1 MIRID
6 SDTHFTPLDAFADL
20 DPKYREQGPRVV
32 ALPTGRYRI
41 DYPARTPHVPAH
53 IKPLRVNGR
62 PKSDFEIE
70 PRLEAM
76 AQDGFDMQVL
86 IPNNS
91 PFYYDVDAAMGAGVS
106 RAYNRS
112 ISRIL
117 KKFPNKFIGIAAAP
131 LQDVRLAISEAEH
144 AVKELGLHSVIIYQ
158 NVNGDD
164 LDREFL
170 WPFYETVEKL
180 GVPLSVH
187 GVDSGPLLGVER
199 FARYNLDVCLG
210 FPFEVFT
217 AISAL
222 VFSGVLDRFPALKF
236 GFFEVGIG
244 WIPWLLDRLE
254 MAYDARSAARAKTK
268 RRPKECFDNFY
279 FSFGAEDS
287 TLPDVV
293 KRIGSSRLMI
303 GSDYP
308 HPDGTSPNTVAMLRS
323 REGLTREDIDILLG
337 GTAAEFFGV
346 RDTVKRLDSAPLG
359 NPKL

>member
-20 DPKYREQGPRVV
+20 DLKYAEQGPRVV

-41 DYPARTPHVPAH
+41 DYPARAPFVPAH

-70 PRLEAM
+70 PRLAAM
-76 AQDGFDMQVL
+76 AQDGFDIQVL

-91 PFYYDVDAAMGAGVS
+91 PFYYDVDGAMGANVS
-106 RAYNRS
+106 RAYNQA

-117 KKFPNKFIGIAAAP
+117 KNYPNKFIGIAAAP
-131 LQDVRLAISEAEH
+131 LQDVKLAIAEAEH
-144 AVKELGLHSVIIYQ
+144 AIKELGLHSLIVYQ
-158 NVNGDD
+158 NVNGKD
-164 LDREFL
+164 LDGEFL
-170 WPFYETVEKL
+170 WPFYEAVEEMN
-180 GVPLSVH
+180 VPLSVH

-199 FARYNLDVCLG
+199 FAQYNLDVCLG
-210 FPFEVFT
+210 FAFEVFT
-217 AISAL
+217 AIAAL
-222 VFSGVLDRFPALKF
+222 IFSGVLDRFPTLKF

-254 MAYDARSAARAKTK
+254 MAYDARPAARNRAT

-308 HPDGTSPNTVAMLRS
+308 HPDGTSPNTVAMLRA
-323 REGLTREDIDILLG
+323 REGLTQQDIDNLLG
-337 GTAAEFFGV
+337 GTAAKFFG
-346 RDTVKRLDSAPLG
+346 LPHYL
-359 NPKL
+359 

>member
-20 DPKYREQGPRVV
+20 DPKYSEQGPRVV
-32 ALPTGRYRI
+32 ALPSGRYRI
-41 DYPARTPHVPAH
+41 DYPARAPHVPEH
-53 IKPLRVNGR
+53 IKPLRLSGR

-76 AQDGFDMQVL
+76 TQDGFDMQVL

-91 PFYYDVDAAMGAGVS
+91 PFYYDVDAAMGANVS
-106 RAYNRS
+106 RAYNKS

-117 KKFPNKFIGIAAAP
+117 KKYPSKFIGIAAAP
-131 LQDVRLAISEAEH
+131 LQDVELAIGEAEH
-144 AVKELGLHSVIIYQ
+144 AIGELGLHSVVIYQ
-158 NVNGDD
+158 NVNGQD
-164 LDREFL
+164 LDREFF
-170 WPFYETVEKL
+170 WPFYEAVEKL
-180 GVPLSVH
+180 GAPLSVH

-222 VFSGVLDRFPALKF
+222 IFSGVLDRFPTLKF

-254 MAYDARSAARAKTK
+254 MAYDARPAARAKTK
-268 RRPKECFDNFY
+268 RRPRECFDNFY

-308 HPDGTSPNTVAMLRS
+308 HPDGTSPNTVAMLRA
-323 REGLTREDIDILLG
+323 REGLTQPEIDDLLG
-337 GTAAEFFGV
+337 ATAAEFFGLP
-346 RDTVKRLDSAPLG
+346 RDL
-359 NPKL
+359 

>member
-20 DPKYREQGPRVV
+20 DSKYAGQGPRVV
-32 ALPTGRYRI
+32 ALPSGRYRI
-41 DYPARTPHVPAH
+41 DYPARAPFVPEH

-76 AQDGFDMQVL
+76 ARDGFDMQVL
-86 IPNNS
+86 IPNNA
-91 PFYYDVDAAMGAGVS
+91 PFYYDVDAAMGANVS
-106 RAYNRS
+106 RAYNQA
-112 ISRIL
+112 IARIL
-117 KKFPNKFIGIAAAP
+117 NKYPNKFIGIAAVP
-131 LQDVRLAISEAEH
+131 LQDVKLAIAEAEY
-144 AVKELGLHSVIIYQ
+144 AVKGLGLHSVIMYQ
-158 NVNGDD
+158 NVNGKD
-164 LDREFL
+164 LDSDFL
-170 WPFYETVEKL
+170 WPFYEAVEKMN
-180 GVPLSVH
+180 VPLSVH

-217 AISAL
+217 AVSAL
-222 VFSGVLDRFPALKF
+222 IFSGVLDRFPTLKF
-236 GFFEVGIG
+236 GYFEVGIG

-254 MAYDARSAARAKTK
+254 MAYDARPAARARAQ
-268 RRPKECFDNFY
+268 RRPKDCFDNFY
-279 FSFGAEDS
+279 LSFGSEDS

-308 HPDGTSPNTVAMLRS
+308 HPDGTSPNTISMLKG
-323 REGLTREDIDILLG
+323 REGLTAQDVDNLLG
-337 GTAAEFFGV
+337 GTAADFFGL
-346 RDTVKRLDSAPLG
+346 KQFL
-359 NPKL
+359 

>member
-20 DPKYREQGPRVV
+20 DVKYAAQGPRVV

-41 DYPARTPHVPAH
+41 DYPARAPFVPAH
-53 IKPLRVNGR
+53 IKPLRVDGR
-62 PKSDFEIE
+62 PKSDFKVE

-76 AQDGFDMQVL
+76 AHDGFDIQVL

-91 PFYYDVDAAMGAGVS
+91 PFYYDVDPEVGANVARS
-106 RAYNRS
+106 YNQA
-112 ISRIL
+112 IARIL
-117 KKFPNKFIGIAAAP
+117 KKYPNKFIGIAAAP
-131 LQDVRLAISEAEH
+131 LQDVKRGFAEAEF

-158 NVNGDD
+158 NINGKD
-164 LDREFL
+164 LDGDFL
-170 WPFYETVEKL
+170 WPFYEAVERMD
-180 GVPLSVH
+180 VPLSVH
-187 GVDSGPLLGVER
+187 GVDSGPLMGIER
-199 FARYNLDVCLG
+199 FARFNLDVCLG

-222 VFSGVLDRFPALKF
+222 IFSGVLDRFPTLKF

-254 MAYDARSAARAKTK
+254 MAYDARPAAREKAR
-268 RRPKECFDNFY
+268 RRPKDYFNSFY
-279 FSFGAEDS
+279 FSFGSEDS

-308 HPDGTSPNTVAMLRS
+308 HPDGTSPNTVSMLKARQ
-323 REGLTREDIDILLG
+323 GLTQQDIDNLLG
-337 GTAAEFFGV
+337 GTAAEFFGL
-346 RDTVKRLDSAPLG
+346 KQYL
-359 NPKL
+359 

>member
-20 DPKYREQGPRVV
+20 DPKFAEHGPRVV

-41 DYPARTPHVPAH
+41 DYPARAPFVPEH

-70 PRLEAM
+70 PRLAAM

-91 PFYYDVDAAMGAGVS
+91 PFYYDVDAKMGANVG
-106 RAYNRS
+106 RS
-112 ISRIL
+112 FNKAISRIL
-117 KKFPNKFIGIAAAP
+117 RRYPNKFIGIAATP
-131 LQDVRLAISEAEH
+131 LQNVELAIAEAEY
-144 AVKELGLHSVIIYQ
+144 AIKELGLHSVIIYQ
-158 NVNGDD
+158 NINGKD
-164 LDREFL
+164 LDSESL
-170 WPFYETVEKL
+170 WPFYEAVEKM

-187 GVDSGPLLGVER
+187 GVDSGPLIGVDR
-199 FARYNLDVCLG
+199 FARFNLDVCLG

-222 VFSGVLDRFPALKF
+222 IFSGVLDRFPTLKF

-244 WIPWLLDRLE
+244 FIPWLLDRLE
-254 MAYDARSAARAKTK
+254 MAYDARPAARERAK
-268 RRPKECFDNFY
+268 RRPKDCFDNFY
-279 FSFGAEDS
+279 FSLGSEDS

-293 KRIGSSRLMI
+293 KRIGSTRLMI

-308 HPDGTSPNTVAMLRS
+308 HPDGTSPNTVSMLRA
-323 REGLTREDIDILLG
+323 REGLSQRDIDNLLG
-337 GTAAEFFGV
+337 GTAAEFFGL
-346 RDTVKRLDSAPLG
+346 KQYL
-359 NPKL
+359 

>member
-20 DPKYREQGPRVV
+20 DPKYSDRGPRVV
-32 ALPTGRYRI
+32 ALPAGRYRI
-41 DYPARTPHVPAH
+41 DYPARAPHVPAH

-62 PKSDFEIE
+62 PRSDFEIE

-91 PFYYDVDAAMGAGVS
+91 PFYYDVDPAMGANVS
-106 RAYNRS
+106 RAYNKS

-117 KKFPNKFIGIAAAP
+117 KRYPNKFIGIAAAP
-131 LQDVRLAISEAEH
+131 LQDVKLAIAEAEH

-158 NVNGDD
+158 NVNRQD
-164 LDREFL
+164 LDSEFL
-170 WPFYETVEKL
+170 WPFYEAVEKL

-222 VFSGVLDRFPALKF
+222 IFSGLLARFPALKF

-254 MAYDARSAARAKTK
+254 MAYDARPAAREKAK
-268 RRPKECFDNFY
+268 RRPRECFDNFY

-287 TLPDVV
+287 TLADVV

-308 HPDGTSPNTVAMLRS
+308 HPDGTSPNTVAMLRA
-323 REGLTREDIDILLG
+323 RQGLSQSDMDNLLG
-337 GTAAEFFGV
+337 GTAAEFFNLP
-346 RDTVKRLDSAPLG
+346 REL
-359 NPKL
+359 

>member
-20 DPKYREQGPRVV
+20 DPKYAEQGPRLV
-32 ALPTGRYRI
+32 ALTSGRYRI
-41 DYPARTPHVPAH
+41 DYPARAPFVPAH
-53 IKPLRVNGR
+53 IKPLRIHGR

-70 PRLEAM
+70 PRIDAM
-76 AQDGFDMQVL
+76 ARDGFDMQVL

-91 PFYYDVDAAMGAGVS
+91 PFYYDVDAAMGASVS
-106 RAYNRS
+106 RAYNQA
-112 ISRIL
+112 IARIL
-117 KKFPNKFIGIAAAP
+117 KKYPNKFIGIAAVP
-131 LQDVRLAISEAEH
+131 LQDIKRAIAEAQY
-144 AVKELGLHSVIIYQ
+144 AVKELGLHSVIMYQ
-158 NVNGDD
+158 NVNGKD
-164 LDREFL
+164 LDGEFL
-170 WPFYETVEKL
+170 WPFYEAVEKL
-180 GVPLSVH
+180 AVPLSVH

-222 VFSGVLDRFPALKF
+222 IFSGALDRFPALKF
-236 GFFEVGIG
+236 GYFEVGIG

-254 MAYDARSAARAKTK
+254 MAYDARPAARAQTQ
-268 RRPKECFDNFY
+268 RRPKDCFNNFY
-279 FSFGAEDS
+279 FSLGSEDS

-308 HPDGTSPNTVAMLRS
+308 HPDGTSPNTISMLQA
-323 REGLTREDIDILLG
+323 REGLSRRDLDNLLG
-337 GTAAEFFGV
+337 DTAAEFFGL
-346 RDTVKRLDSAPLG
+346 KRLP
-359 NPKL
+359 

>member
-20 DPKYREQGPRVV
+20 DSKYAEQGPRVI

-41 DYPARTPHVPAH
+41 DYPARAPHVPAH

-76 AQDGFDMQVL
+76 AKDGFDMQVL

-91 PFYYDVDAAMGAGVS
+91 PFYYDVDGEMGANVS
-106 RAYNRS
+106 RAYNKA
-112 ISRIL
+112 ISRVL
-117 KKFPNKFIGIAAAP
+117 KKYPNKFIGIAAVP
-131 LQDVRLAISEAEH
+131 LQNVKLAIAEAEY
-144 AVKELGLHSVIIYQ
+144 AIQELGLHSVIVYQ
-158 NVNGDD
+158 NINGKD
-164 LDREFL
+164 LDSDFL
-170 WPFYETVEKL
+170 WPFYEAVEKMAA
-180 GVPLSVH
+180 PLSVH
-187 GVDSGPLLGVER
+187 GVDSGPLIGVER
-199 FARYNLDVCLG
+199 FARFNLDVCLG

-222 VFSGVLDRFPALKF
+222 IFSGVLDRFPTLKF

-254 MAYDARSAARAKTK
+254 MAYDARAAAREKTR
-268 RRPKECFDNFY
+268 RRPKDCFNNFY
-279 FSFGAEDS
+279 FSLGSEDS

-303 GSDYP
+303 GSDFP
-308 HPDGTSPNTVAMLRS
+308 HPDGTSPNTIAMLRA
-323 REGLTREDIDILLG
+323 REGLSTQDFDNLLG
-337 GTAAEFFGV
+337 GTAAEFFGL
-346 RDTVKRLDSAPLG
+346 KKYL
-359 NPKL
+359 

>member
-20 DPKYREQGPRVV
+20 DPKFAEHGPRVV

-41 DYPARTPHVPAH
+41 DYPARAPFVPEH

-70 PRLEAM
+70 PRLAAM
-76 AQDGFDMQVL
+76 AQDGFDIQVL

-91 PFYYDVDAAMGAGVS
+91 PFYYDVDAKMGANVS
-106 RAYNRS
+106 RSFNKA

-117 KKFPNKFIGIAAAP
+117 RRYPNKFIGIAATP
-131 LQDVRLAISEAEH
+131 LQNVELAIAEAEY
-144 AVKELGLHSVIIYQ
+144 AIKELGLHSVIIYQ
-158 NVNGDD
+158 NINGKD
-164 LDREFL
+164 LDSDFL
-170 WPFYETVEKL
+170 WPFYEAVEKMR
-180 GVPLSVH
+180 VPLSVH
-187 GVDSGPLLGVER
+187 GVDSGPLIGVDR
-199 FARYNLDVCLG
+199 FARFNLDVCLG

-222 VFSGVLDRFPALKF
+222 IFSGVLDRFPTLKF

-244 WIPWLLDRLE
+244 FIPWLLDRLE
-254 MAYDARSAARAKTK
+254 MAYDARPAARERAN
-268 RRPKECFDNFY
+268 RRPKDCFDNFY
-279 FSFGAEDS
+279 FSLGSEDS

-293 KRIGSSRLMI
+293 KRIGSTRLMI

-308 HPDGTSPNTVAMLRS
+308 HPDGTSPNTVSMLRA
-323 REGLTREDIDILLG
+323 REGLSRRDIDNLLG
-337 GTAAEFFGV
+337 GTAAEFFGL
-346 RDTVKRLDSAPLG
+346 KQYL
-359 NPKL
+359 

>member
-20 DPKYREQGPRVV
+20 EPKYVDQGPRLVE
-32 ALPTGRYRI
+32 LPSGHYRI
-41 DYPARTPHVPAH
+41 DYPARAPFVPEH

-62 PKSDFEIE
+62 PKATFEIE

-86 IPNNS
+86 IPNNA
-91 PFYYDVDAAMGAGVS
+91 PFYYDVDAVMGANVS
-106 RAYNRS
+106 RAYNQA
-112 ISRIL
+112 IARIL
-117 KKFPNKFIGIAAAP
+117 KKYPNKFIGIAAVP
-131 LQDVRLAISEAEH
+131 LQDIELAIAEAEF
-144 AVKELGLHSVIIYQ
+144 AIKELGLHSVIMYQ
-158 NVNGDD
+158 NINGKD
-164 LDREFL
+164 LDSEFL
-170 WPFYETVEKL
+170 WPFYEAVEKL
-180 GVPLSVH
+180 KVPISVH

-222 VFSGVLDRFPALKF
+222 IFSGVLNRFPALKF
-236 GFFEVGIG
+236 GYFEVGIG

-254 MAYDARSAARAKTK
+254 MAYDARPAARARTP
-268 RRPKECFDNFY
+268 RRPKDCFDNFY
-279 FSFGAEDS
+279 FSFGSEDS

-293 KRIGSSRLMI
+293 KRLGSARLMI

-308 HPDGTSPNTVAMLRS
+308 HPDGTSPNTISMLQA
-323 REGLTREDIDILLG
+323 REGLSSQDIDNLLG
-337 GTAAEFFGV
+337 GTAAEFFGF
-346 RDTVKRLDSAPLG
+346 KQYL
-359 NPKL
+359 